1 MKKTQALL
9 KDGTEQLN
17 RECGN
22 SSKFE
27 AKIRRTKANYM
38 SKKNGIVTF
47 VITIMIINLVNT

>member
-27 AKIRRTKANYM
+27 ATQN
-38 SKKNGIVTF
+38 KKNKSKLYF
-47 VITIMIINLVNT
+47 